1 MKRKF
6 DAKLWKTGN
15 AIVITIPSS
24 IIKKFKLN
32 NGKYIEI
39 TIEKDGEKKT
49 NRK

>member
-24 IIKKFKLN
+24 IIERFKLKK
-32 NGKYIEI
+32 GEFVEI
-39 TIEKDGEKKT
+39 TIEQNGKK
-49 NRK
+49 KID

>member
-24 IIKKFKLN
+24 IIKKFKLKK
-32 NGKYIEI
+32 GKFVEI
-39 TIEKDGEKKT
+39 TIEKNGEEKIS
-49 NRK
+49 